1 MELKNFVK
9 QVLIDITEA
18 VVEAKRE
25 SNGAIASFRLLDG
38 HRVVQTNDTPSLVE
52 FDIGVSVKNSTMFVV
67 GAEAGINILPVKGGA
82 SGKNEKGEDH
92 HQEHR
97 IKFSVPVYFQALS
110 TKPNEHD
117 VFHDPLAHTQSLNKS

>member
-1 MELKNFVK
+1 MIMETKMELKDFVK

-25 SNGAIASFRLLDG
+25 SNGAIASFRLMDG
-38 HRVVQTNDTPSLVE
+38 HRVVETNNSPSLVQ
-52 FDIGVSVKNSTMFVV
+52 FDIGISVKNSSMFVV
-67 GAEAGINILPVKGGA
+67 GAEAGISILPIKGGA

-110 TKPNEHD
+110 YNPNEPD
-117 VFHDPLAHTQSLNKS
+117 VLRDPLTK

>member
-1 MELKNFVK
+1 MELKDFVK

-38 HRVVQTNDTPSLVE
+38 HRVLETNNAASLIE
-52 FDIGVSVKNSTMFVV
+52 FDIGVSVKNSSMFVV
-67 GAEAGINILPVKGGA
+67 GAEAGLNILPVKGGA

-110 TKPNEHD
+110 YNPNEQD
-117 VFHDPLAHTQSLNKS
+117 VLRDPLTK